1 GLAKQENH
9 LLGAVVE
16 RILRERTVFRHGLQA
31 GQQEQRPQMRI
42 SEVGQPESLSL
53 LQDQLAG
60 ANGAVNEGEV
70 EDLMDFVDRILS
82 EVTAHDFRGIRTRT
96 PLELQHFLTHLH
108 GDQVKLRIEDVE
120 RKNSI

>member
-1 GLAKQENH
+1 MTPAAGNPTFVASLLGSSCGGLAKQENH

-82 EVTAHDFRGIRTRT
+82 EVAAHDFRGIRTRT
-96 PLELQHFLTHLH
+96 PL
-108 GDQVKLRIEDVE
+108 
-120 RKNSI
+120 